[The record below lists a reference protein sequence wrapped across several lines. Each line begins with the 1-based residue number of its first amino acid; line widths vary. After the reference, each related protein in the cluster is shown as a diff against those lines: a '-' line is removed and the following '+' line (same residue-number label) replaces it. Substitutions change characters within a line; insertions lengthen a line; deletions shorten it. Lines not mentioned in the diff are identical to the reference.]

1 MSTASAAPREATG
14 TIREWAV
21 ANGFTVSARGRISAE
36 VMEAYKNRGA
46 GDGAADNPG
55 LPKVADPFKV
65 SFN

>member
-1 MSTASAAPREATG
+1 MTASATA

-46 GDGAADNPG
+46 GAGAADNPSAEG
-55 LPKVADPFKV
+55 RRPVQGRLPL
-65 SFN
+65 NT